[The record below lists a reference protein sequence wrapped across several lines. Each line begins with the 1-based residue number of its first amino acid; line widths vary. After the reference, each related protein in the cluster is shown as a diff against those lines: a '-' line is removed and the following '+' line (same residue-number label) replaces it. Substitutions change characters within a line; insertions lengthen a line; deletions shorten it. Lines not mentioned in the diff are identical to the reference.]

1 MYINGSNKYRRYRGR
16 FATLLSRI
24 DFLRRDA
31 TRRENQGAETG

>member
-1 MYINGSNKYRRYRGR
+1 MYINGSNKYRRYRR